1 MAQDDLDTSDP
12 ARLADALSIHPATPE
27 KLFAEELG
35 AILEHQLATP
45 LEIDLG
51 EIAKSQDVHQGAPR
65 TLGELLIS
73 SSRPPLELLERA
85 KAFAK
90 FCKSTPDGPLPVPIA
105 TVLYFALIAKA
116 AIADDRRIS
125 ALSDLELA
133 DGFRWSLQQPWV
145 THGLRELLEKGLV
158 NLAR

>member
-1 MAQDDLDTSDP
+1 MTHDVLDRSDP
-12 ARLADALSIHPATPE
+12 VRLAEALSIHPATAE
-27 KLFAEELG
+27 KISAQESG

-51 EIAKSQDVHQGAPR
+51 EIPKSQNAPR
-65 TLGELLIS
+65 TLGELLTGPS
-73 SSRPPLELLERA
+73 LPPLDLLERA

-90 FCKSTPDGPLPVPIA
+90 FCKSTPDGPLPAPIA

-116 AIADDRRIS
+116 ATAHDQRIS

-133 DGFRWSLQQPWV
+133 EGFRWSLQQPWV

-158 NLAR
+158 NLPR

>member
-1 MAQDDLDTSDP
+1 MTQDDLDRSDP
-12 ARLADALSIHPATPE
+12 ARLAEALSIHPATAD
-27 KLFAEELG
+27 KISDQELG

-51 EIAKSQDVHQGAPR
+51 EIPNSPNAPQDAPG
-65 TLGELLIS
+65 TLGDLLTGAS
-73 SSRPPLELLERA
+73 PSPLELLKRA

-90 FCKSTPDGPLPVPIA
+90 FCKSTPDGPLPAPIA

-116 AIADDRRIS
+116 ATAHDQRIS
-125 ALSDLELA
+125 ALSDVELA

-145 THGLRELLEKGLV
+145 THGLRELLNKRLV
-158 NLAR
+158 NLPR